1 MSLPSPPI
9 TCQPKAG
16 VLNGSESVE
25 VKFEMKPDAPIDV
38 INGYQIQIKAIII
51 SPEEYR
57 NLGDQKSVVTHFT
70 QVYL

>member
-16 VLNGSESVE
+16 VLNGSESVK
-25 VKFEMKPDAPIDV
+25 VKFQMKPDAPIDV
-38 INGYQIQIKAIII
+38 INGYQIQIQASII
-51 SPEEYR
+51 SPEEYQ
-57 NLGDQKSVVTHFT
+57 NLGDQKNVVTHFT